1 MPTTINGI
9 GTHYY
14 GKSNRSSRQGTCQSC
29 GRAGNLESYDTRLWF
44 VIVFIPIIPLGRKRI
59 MDMCPSC
66 HRHYVSALGKWED
79 QRQMTNSGT
88 KAEFVAQPTPE
99 NAERHHRGLLAF
111 HQYEEADAFMKEA
124 LGHFSTDAP
133 LHAYFGA
140 VQSQLGNRPEAGRL
154 YERALELNRELPAAR
169 HGMAL
174 LHINATNL
182 EAASELLNHLREP
195 GAAQLHDISPLESLA
210 LAYQKR
216 SKHAEALEQ
225 FRILLRE
232 LPTLGDHSGF
242 RKMVAVSEKALRQS
256 KTQSFLPERK
266 FSWKRLWAE
275 HRLATT
281 VSVLVVLGTA
291 GSIWHNLHL
300 SERAPLHVANGYPS
314 TLRLRIDEGPEQVI
328 HPGYTKLTLPEGP
341 HELKIDG
348 AVKETLRVD
357 IRRGFFDRWANDNAW
372 LLNPGGR
379 AIIIE
384 QPIYYVRDG
393 HEPPQS
399 IPETF
404 TGTRL
409 QTRQGITYFFT
420 EPPKQVSMSDGTNY
434 VMHKQLRLHPGSIQE
449 VVDYYA
455 GIKLAPQAMQLCEEG
470 IVNGTATDDMIMAY
484 GNLAVD
490 EASKTRIERVL
501 KVQVAKRPVQ
511 VAIHRV
517 WQDLQTSMGKSE
529 SDVVAE
535 YVALSNAAPADAALL
550 YLRARKEPDTALQSS
565 LLKKCTEMEGAPSWC
580 WYARAYDHAAAG
592 EWQTA
597 LPMIEKAVSMDG
609 QNSRFADMQQDAQRV
624 LGLWK
629 PLIETLQAKAR
640 LNPQS
645 MMAHLSLVEAHMMQ
659 GDANAAQA
667 VSSNYFKRIQV
678 REDGRE
684 TAAEFALLTADLL
697 GNDEFILQQAPR
709 AGTDSLA
716 GNLREPALVMARRWS
731 DLEAGLQ
738 QSPRHEDPLFHLA
751 AALAAKMDGSAE
763 KADVWLD
770 RALSHLKPID
780 ASGSI
785 ATALKSSSPPAP
797 AAIDLSSISLHHR
810 AVVWAWLAVNHP
822 APMKQT
828 YAGLARSFNLHRYFP
843 GRLVSQAVAN

>member
-1 MPTTINGI
+1 MPSTVNGI

-14 GKSNRSSRQGTCQSC
+14 GKANRSSRQGACQSC
-29 GRAGNLESYDTRLWF
+29 GRTGNLESYDTRLWF

-111 HQYEEADAFMKEA
+111 HQHQEAASFMKEA
-124 LGHFSTDAP
+124 LEHFSTDAP
-133 LHAYFGA
+133 LHAYFAA
-140 VQSQLGNRPEAGRL
+140 VQHHLGHPADAGRL

-174 LHINATNL
+174 LHMNAGNL
-182 EAASELLNHLREP
+182 EAATELLEHLRAP
-195 GAAQLHDISPLESLA
+195 GAAQLHDISPLENLA

-216 SKHAEALEQ
+216 SDHAEALEQ
-225 FRILLRE
+225 FNILLRE
-232 LPTLGDHSGF
+232 LPSLGDHTGF
-242 RKMVAVSEKALRQS
+242 RKMVAVSEKALKQT
-256 KTQSFLPERK
+256 KAQSFLPERK
-266 FSWKRLWAE
+266 FSWKRLWLE
-275 HRLATT
+275 HRRASI
-281 VSVLVVLGTA
+281 VCVLVVLGTA
-291 GSIWHNLHL
+291 GSIWHNFYLAK
-300 SERAPLHVANGYPS
+300 SAPLHVANGYP
-314 TLRLRIDEGPEQVI
+314 TALRLKIDGGPEQVI
-328 HPGYTKLTLPEGP
+328 HPGYTKITLPEGP
-341 HELKIDG
+341 HELTMDG

-384 QPIYYVRDG
+384 QPIYYVKDG
-393 HEPPQS
+393 HEVPDS
-399 IPETF
+399 IPEVF
-404 TGTRL
+404 TGARLLTRY
-409 QTRQGITYFFT
+409 GINYFFT
-420 EPPKQVSMSDGTNY
+420 EPPKQMTLSDGTTY
-434 VMHKQLRLHPGSIQE
+434 LMHRQLRLHPGSIQE

-490 EASKTRIERVL
+490 ETSKARIARVL

-511 VAIHRV
+511 VALHRV
-517 WQDLQTSMGKSE
+517 WQDLQTDMGKSE

-535 YVALSNAAPADAALL
+535 YIALSDAAPADAALL

-565 LLKKCTEMEGAPSWC
+565 LLKKCTEMQGAPSWC

-609 QNSRFADMQQDAQRV
+609 ENSRFADMLQDARRV
-624 LGLWK
+624 LGEWK
-629 PLIETLQAKAR
+629 PLIETLQTKAR

-645 MMAHLSLVEAHMMQ
+645 MVAHLSLVEAHMMQ

-697 GNDEFILQQAPR
+697 GNDEFILQQTPR
-709 AGTDSLA
+709 AGLDSLA

-738 QSPRHEDPLFHLA
+738 QSPHLEDPLFHLA

-763 KADVWLD
+763 KAGVWLD

-780 ASGSI
+780 DSGSI
-785 ATALKSSSPPAP
+785 AAALKSSTPPAP
-797 AAIDLSSISLHHR
+797 ATIDLSSIALHQR
-810 AVVWAWLAVNHP
+810 AVVWAWLAVSHP

-828 YAGLARSFNLHRYFP
+828 YAGLARSFNMHRYFP
-843 GRLVSQAVAN
+843 ARLVIQASTN